1 MFPQNI
7 TICNV
12 ASRQNL
18 WIWIFDGNDLKNL
31 KLRLNNFILLH
42 LLLASVKSAF
52 FHISSGC
59 CYDLFSFLRIITNV
73 QDQLQ
78 KIERKK
84 EQEGEERKKLQE
96 EILAMK
102 GELGD
107 LKKQKQ
113 KKVRIPP
120 GLLVRYFMIFAG
132 HLEDAA
138 QSIILKTVS

>member
-1 MFPQNI
+1 M
-7 TICNV
+7 
-12 ASRQNL
+12 
-18 WIWIFDGNDLKNL
+18 
-31 KLRLNNFILLH
+31 
-42 LLLASVKSAF
+42 
-52 FHISSGC
+52 
-59 CYDLFSFLRIITNV
+59 FSFLRIITNV